1 MATPATDPRTAAPP
15 RVSRAR
21 LAAVAALYFASGFPY
36 GALTELLPVYFRVR
50 GVSLEEIG
58 LLGLVSLPY
67 VAKPLWAP
75 LLDRFGTRR
84 GWVAAT
90 QVLMAAAFAWIAAG
104 SSDGLGWAVWS
115 ALVLVAVL
123 SATQDVAIDALTIE
137 LLDEHEL
144 GPGNGLRVTA
154 YRAALI
160 AAGGLLVALSARAG
174 WTAVLWACG
183 GVMLA
188 LALVTLSVPA
198 LTRARTLRASE
209 RRPHVAGLAMIVDP
223 VRALLQRPAMLAA
236 LLFIPTFKL
245 GDLAL
250 QPMVKPFWLDS
261 GYSPAQVGLVL
272 TSLGLGAAIVGA
284 LAGGALTARLG
295 TYRALWMLGLVQALS
310 NLGYWLAAVA
320 GAPKPLMYTAA
331 LVEQFTGGMGTAAF
345 LTFMMVLCDR
355 RWAATQYALLS
366 STYRL
371 GGIMASAVSG
381 YLAARMGYAG
391 YFMLTF
397 ALAWPAYA
405 LLPWVRRAMAGA
417 PPHDEPA
424 DVQDDAAA

>member
-1 MATPATDPRTAAPP
+1 MSATPAA

-36 GALTELLPVYFRVR
+36 GALAEMLPVYFRVR
-50 GVSLEEIG
+50 GVSLEDIG

-90 QVLMAAAFAWIAAG
+90 QLAMAAAFAWIAAHSAG
-104 SSDGLGWAVWS
+104 TLGPAVWS
-115 ALVLVAVL
+115 ALVVVAVL

-137 LLDEHEL
+137 VLDEHEL

-160 AAGGLLVALSARAG
+160 AAGGLLVALSTRVG
-174 WTAVLWACG
+174 WGAVLWSCAAI
-183 GVMLA
+183 MLA
-188 LALVTLSVPA
+188 LALVTLFVPA
-198 LTRARTLRASE
+198 LTRAGAARA
-209 RRPHVAGLAMIVDP
+209 RAGGGAIVGLAMIVDP
-223 VRALLQRPAMLAA
+223 LRALLTRPAMLAA

-245 GDLAL
+245 GDLSL
-250 QPMVKPFWLDS
+250 QPMTKPFWLDS
-261 GYSPAQVGLVL
+261 GYSAAQVGLVQ

-295 TYRALWMLGLVQALS
+295 TFRALWMLGLVQALS
-310 NLGYWLAAVA
+310 NLGYWVAAVA
-320 GAPKPLMYTAA
+320 GAPRALMYTAA
-331 LVEQFTGGMGTAAF
+331 IVEQFTGGMGTAAF

-355 RWAATQYALLS
+355 EWAATQYAVLS
-366 STYRL
+366 SLYRL
-371 GGIMASAVSG
+371 GGIAASAISG
-381 YLAARMGYAG
+381 YLATRMGYSA

-397 ALAWPAYA
+397 LLAFPAYA
-405 LLPWVRRAMAGA
+405 LLPWVRRAMASA
-417 PPHDEPA
+417 PPHESPA
-424 DVQDDAAA
+424 TMP